1 MTASP
6 WGGYENEERTMKYML
21 LMQFG
26 EDSVD
31 FPKLDEWK
39 PEEIQAHIRFMKRTN
54 AGLAAAGELVD
65 AQGLAMPE
73 TARIVRSH
81 SGGTPVVSEGPF
93 PESKEW
99 VAGWWIVDCAGEQRA
114 IEIAAAVSAA
124 PGPGGR
130 PLNMPIEVRQVMAAP
145 PAEL

>member
-1 MTASP
+1 
-6 WGGYENEERTMKYML
+6 
-21 LMQFG
+21 
-26 EDSVD
+26 
-31 FPKLDEWK
+31 
-39 PEEIQAHIRFMKRTN
+39 EEIQAHIQFMKQTN

-81 SGGTPVVSEGPF
+81 SGGAPVITEGPF
-93 PESKEW
+93 AESKEW
-99 VAGWWIVDCAGEQRA
+99 VAGWWIVDCDSEQRA

-130 PLNMPIEVRQVMAAP
+130 PLNMPIEVRQIMAAP
-145 PAEL
+145 PTEL

>member
-1 MTASP
+1 
-6 WGGYENEERTMKYML
+6 MKYML
-21 LMQFG
+21 LMQFS
-26 EDSVD
+26 EKNVD

-39 PEEIQAHIRFMKRTN
+39 PEEIQAHIGFMKETN

-81 SGGTPVVSEGPF
+81 SGGAPVVTEGPF

-99 VAGWWIVDCAGEQRA
+99 VAGWWIVDCDTEQRA
-114 IEIAAAVSAA
+114 IDIAAAVSAA
-124 PGPGGR
+124 PRPGRTAARHADRGSPGHGDPAHR
-130 PLNMPIEVRQVMAAP
+130 AVNM
-145 PAEL
+145 LL